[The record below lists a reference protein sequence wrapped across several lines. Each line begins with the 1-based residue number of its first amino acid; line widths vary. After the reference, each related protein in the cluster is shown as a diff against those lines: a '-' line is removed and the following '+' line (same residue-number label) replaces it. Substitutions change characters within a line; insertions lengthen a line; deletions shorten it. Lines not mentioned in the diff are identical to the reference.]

1 MKTITISGK
10 NNKYQMKKIVGD
22 ERDVVSRKFELDESF
37 YTYQVQVDII
47 KYMNNCEQDIP
58 LQYVDAVPVFTRNIK
73 DKLSGYL
80 SQDRI
85 QERVDDGVHITFKDT
100 VKKLIESGQRCYY
113 CSEKVLL
120 LYNIVRDTMQWT
132 LDRIDNNIRHSCDN
146 VVISCLGC
154 NLAKRRRGVEAFR
167 TTKQMVL
174 HKCDDEEDTIDNVV
188 ISDIFED
195 IIPDV
200 NDQFFQSCSN
210 IEYSYD
216 T

>member
-37 YTYQVQVDII
+37 YMYQVQVDII

-100 VKKLIESGQRCYY
+100 VKKLIESEQKCYY

-132 LDRIDNNIRHSCDN
+132 LDRIDNNIRHSCGN

-154 NLAKRRRGVEAFR
+154 NLAKRRRGAEAFR

-200 NDQFFQSCSN
+200 NDHFFQSCSN